1 MLTGKKIA
9 VLMGGK
15 SAEREISLK
24 SGRAMEASLRRQGC
38 TVLAIDLDET
48 VAERIRREKIELVVN
63 ALHGRGGEDGTIQGL
78 LEILGIPYTGSGVLA
93 SAIGMNKVMTKRL
106 LEACAIPTP
115 RYAVLH
121 SARPADGPSG
131 EGFPAGF
138 SFPVVV
144 KPSSE
149 GSTIGISIVAR
160 PDGFASACAEAFRH
174 GEEILVEEYI
184 GGREVTAGIL
194 DETPLP
200 LIEIE
205 TKEEFYNYK
214 SKYSAGTTDYI
225 VPAPLPP
232 AVAKEV
238 QRLALRTHQA
248 IGCRGCSRVDFRV
261 DPDGKPFVLEINT
274 VPGMTETSLL
284 PKAAAAAGISY
295 DQLVADIVRS
305 ALKEGSTPDEKVRT

>member
-1 MLTGKKIA
+1 MLTSKKIA

-48 VAERIRREKIELVVN
+48 IAERIRREKIKLVVN

-121 SARPADGPSG
+121 SGRPADRPFG
-131 EGFPAGF
+131 EGLPAGITC
-138 SFPVVV
+138 PVVV

-149 GSTIGISIVAR
+149 GSTIGVTIVAS
-160 PDGFASACAEAFRH
+160 PDGIPEACAEAFRH
-174 GEEILVEEYI
+174 GEEILIEEYI

-205 TKEEFYNYK
+205 TKEDFYNYK
-214 SKYSAGTTDYI
+214 SKYSVGTTDYV

-232 AVAKEV
+232 AVAKDV

-295 DQLVADIVRS
+295 DQLVAEIVRS
-305 ALKEGSTPDEKVRT
+305 ALPEGSSPVEKVRT

>member
-1 MLTGKKIA
+1 MLTSKKIA

-38 TVLAIDLDET
+38 TVQAIDLDEA
-48 VAERIRREKIELVVN
+48 VAERLRQEKIELVVN

-106 LEACAIPTP
+106 LEACAVPTP

-121 SARPADGPSG
+121 SAHPAARPSG
-131 EGFPAGF
+131 EELPAGF
-138 SFPVVV
+138 SCPVIV

-149 GSTIGISIVAR
+149 GSTIGVTIVAS
-160 PDGFASACAEAFRH
+160 PDGIPEAYAEAFRC

-184 GGREVTAGIL
+184 RGREVTAGIL
-194 DETPLP
+194 EETPLP

-205 TKEEFYNYK
+205 TMEEFYNYK
-214 SKYSAGTTDYI
+214 SKYTAGTTDYI
-225 VPAPLPP
+225 VPARLPR
-232 AVAKEV
+232 ALAEEV
-238 QRLALRTHQA
+238 QGLALRTHQG
-248 IGCRGCSRVDFRV
+248 IGCRGCTRVDFRV

-295 DQLVADIVRS
+295 DQLVAKIVRS
-305 ALKEGSTPDEKVRT
+305 AIQRER